1 MGFLLWV
8 VWLYYTMDVGE
19 LSRDGGIEK
28 APRAGLST
36 MKNEY

>member
-1 MGFLLWV
+1 MGFSFGWYGFIIPWIGGIV
-8 VWLYYTMDVGE
+8 KGW
-19 LSRDGGIEK
+19 GIEK